1 MTKAAHAYN
10 IYDAK
15 THFSR
20 IVAEAEAGEEVVISR
35 NGKPILKL
43 VPIAPEHKPRVGGF
57 LQGKIW
63 IADDFDEFTEQDE
76 KDWYGDDEVSDE
88 K

>member
-1 MTKAAHAYN
+1 MASAAHAYN
-10 IYDAK
+10 IYEAK

-20 IVAEAEAGEEVVISR
+20 IVAEAEAGDEVVINR

-43 VPIAPEHKPRVGGF
+43 VPIAPERTPREGGF
-57 LQGKIW
+57 LKGRFW

-76 KDWYGDDEVSDE
+76 KDWYDVDKFRCD